1 MADTDFSFSEEDVI
15 AYLKAQPN
23 LLERLNKEAKD
34 SNSDG
39 ANVVDLTGMIAAR
52 ARTEARRLAARN
64 QSLMDAAASN
74 MLHWQELHH
83 ATLGF
88 LACTNLAGFAQMVDE
103 ELPIIFSL
111 AGARLIMPAET
122 ALDNA
127 EELGFLVLPEAE
139 ISQILAAQTIYLGPA
154 EKTGPVLF
162 STPAASMAAIAL
174 PDQLPPPIC
183 GSALI
188 LAGRTE
194 ENFQP
199 NQGKTLL
206 TNLAEIIGVCLL
218 ARLEAR

>member
-15 AYLKAQPN
+15 AYLKARPN
-23 LLERLNKEAKD
+23 ILEKLNKESKD
-34 SNSDG
+34 GSSDG
-39 ANVVDLTGMIAAR
+39 TTVVDLTGMIAAK

-88 LACTNLAGFAQMVDE
+88 LACTNLTGFAQMVDE

-127 EELGFLVLPEAE
+127 EKLGFLVLPEAE

>member
-15 AYLKAQPN
+15 AYLKARPN
-23 LLERLNKEAKD
+23 LLEKLNKEAKD
-34 SNSDG
+34 SSSG
-39 ANVVDLTGMIAAR
+39 SATVVDLTGMIAAK

-64 QSLMDAAASN
+64 QLLMDAAASN

-88 LACTNLAGFAQMVDE
+88 LACTNLTGFAQMVDE

-127 EELGFLVLPEAE
+127 EELGFLVLPAAE

-183 GSALI
+183 G
-188 LAGRTE
+188 
-194 ENFQP
+194 
-199 NQGKTLL
+199 
-206 TNLAEIIGVCLL
+206 
-218 ARLEAR
+218 